1 MHGDWAVRLDL
12 SGTVRDRVIAVLR
25 FEDDQVTSIKR

>member
-12 SGTVRDRVIAVLR
+12 SGAVRDRVITMLR
-25 FEDDQVTSIKR
+25 FEDDQVTSIKP